1 MMEPLR
7 EALVRLAVLRRAV
20 GLHARLGW
28 KRLAHAFPVVGR
40 VGDFVV
46 EVLRKFHHDDCF
58 TYAASISFFLTISL
72 VPLATLFFKLLAL
85 YSIQG
90 TVYSERFRLAL
101 FKMYPFLPS
110 TFIDDTLRHSRQV
123 GGWGLSTVVL
133 LIGAHWGVNQLDRSL
148 SHIFDLRIKPHRAT
162 RQYHLLRRLGVV
174 IGGLLF
180 LVVLMT
186 AGVEWTLRK
195 RAPFSPLLM
204 YTYLPPLVGL
214 LVTTL
219 ILQHLPRRHVRFRH
233 AFLGAL
239 VCTGF
244 WVVAKG
250 IFGWYLDHAPTW
262 NILYGGLGGLM
273 AALIFLYYSCTLFLL
288 GAEVTAAFYRHDP
301 GALKLP
307 AWLNPLRHREER
319 P

>member
-1 MMEPLR
+1 MGGHRTLLDRLR
-7 EALVRLAVLRRAV
+7 SFRHAV
-20 GLHARLGW
+20 GMYRRLGW
-28 KRLAHAFPVVGR
+28 LRLVRAFPVVGR
-40 VGDFVV
+40 VGDFIA

-58 TYAASISFFLTISL
+58 SYAASISFFLTISL

-85 YSIQG
+85 YTVQG
-90 TVYSERFRLAL
+90 TVYSERFRVAL
-101 FKMYPFLPS
+101 FEMYPFLPK
-110 TFIDDTLRHSRQV
+110 TFVNDTLLHAKQV
-123 GGWGLSTVVL
+123 GGWGLSTLVL
-133 LIGAHWGVNQLDRSL
+133 LVGAHWGVNQLDRSL
-148 SHIFDLRIKPHRAT
+148 SHIFGLRIKPHRAT

-174 IGGLLF
+174 VGGLLF
-180 LVVLMT
+180 LVLLMT

-214 LVTTL
+214 VVTTL

-239 VCTGF
+239 VCTGL
-244 WVVAKG
+244 WIVAKE
-250 IFGWYLDHAPTW
+250 IFIWYLAHAPTW

-301 GALKLP
+301 GAFKFP
-307 AWLNPLRHREER
+307 RWLR
-319 P
+319 PKG

>member
-1 MMEPLR
+1 MERLKH
-7 EALVRLAVLRRAV
+7 ALAQFAAFRRAV
-20 GLHARLGW
+20 AKYTLLGW
-28 KRLAHAFPVVGR
+28 RRIAHAFPVVGR
-40 VGDFVV
+40 IGDFVA
-46 EVLRKFHHDDCF
+46 EVVKKFHHDDCF

-85 YSIQG
+85 YTVQG
-90 TVYSERFRLAL
+90 TVYSDRFRVAL
-101 FKMYPFLPS
+101 FKMYPFLPN
-110 TFIDDTLRHSRQV
+110 TFVDDTLRHSRQV
-123 GGWGLSTVVL
+123 SGWGISTIVL

-195 RAPFSPLLM
+195 NAPFINSRLVM

-214 LVTTL
+214 VVTTL

-239 VCTGF
+239 VCTGL

-250 IFGWYLDHAPTW
+250 AFGWYMDHAPTW
-262 NILYGGLGGLM
+262 NILYGSLGGLM
-273 AALIFLYYSCTLFLL
+273 AALIFLYYSCCLFLL

-301 GALKLP
+301 GAFKLP
-307 AWLNPLRHREER
+307 TWLRPRPDREKA
-319 P
+319 